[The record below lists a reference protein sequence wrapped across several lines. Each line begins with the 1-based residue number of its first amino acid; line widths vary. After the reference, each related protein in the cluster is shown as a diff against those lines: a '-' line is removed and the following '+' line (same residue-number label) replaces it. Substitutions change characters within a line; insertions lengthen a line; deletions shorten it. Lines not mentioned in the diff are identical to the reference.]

1 METLKDALRWD
12 DCEGV
17 ETHPHTWPVFGD
29 DEVAAAVRV
38 LRSGKVNAWVG
49 EETSSFEREYAA
61 FTGSRHAIAVANG
74 TVALELA
81 LRALGIGEG
90 DDVITSPRTY
100 IASASCAVA
109 VGARPVFAD
118 VDLASQNITA
128 EAISAA
134 LTPATRAIVA
144 VHLAGWPCDMN
155 PILALAE
162 EHGIKVIEDC
172 AQAHGATYKGRPVGS
187 MGDAGAFSF
196 CQDKIISTAG
206 EGGMVTL
213 NSESAWK
220 SAWAYKDHGKSHK
233 AVHSAGGSGFKWVHE
248 TFGTNWRLTEI
259 QSAIGRLQLKKLPEW
274 LKKRRENAAMLTGC
288 FAELPGLRVT
298 TPPEHIE
305 HAFYKYYA
313 FVVPESLRPDWNRD
327 RIIAAITE
335 QGVPCYAGSC
345 SEVYRE
351 KAFPQAWRPARA
363 LSNAHEL
370 GETSLAFQVH
380 PTLSRE
386 DMDRTCAVVR
396 EVMAQATR

>member
-1 METLKDALRWD
+1 MDALLWD
-12 DCEGV
+12 DCGAIELR
-17 ETHPHTWPVFGD
+17 PHTWPVFGD
-29 DEVAAAVRV
+29 DEVAAAACV
-38 LRSGKVNAWVG
+38 LRSGKVNSWFG

-61 FTGSRHAIAVANG
+61 FTGSRHAVAVANG

-90 DDVITSPRTY
+90 DEVITSPRTY

-118 VDLASQNITA
+118 VDRVSQNITA
-128 EAISAA
+128 ETIRAA
-134 LTPATRAIVA
+134 LTPATRAIIA
-144 VHLAGWPCDMN
+144 VHLAGWPCDMD
-155 PILALAE
+155 PILALAS
-162 EHGIKVIEDC
+162 EHCLKVIEDC
-172 AQAHGATYKGRPVGS
+172 AQAHGATDRGRPVGS
-187 MGDAGAFSF
+187 LGDAGAFSF

-213 NSESAWK
+213 NSESAWE
-220 SAWAYKDHGKSHK
+220 SAWAYKDHGKSYN
-233 AVHSAGGSGFKWVHE
+233 AVHSASGPGFKWVHE

-274 LKKRRENAAMLTGC
+274 LNKRRENAALLTEC
-288 FAELPGLRVT
+288 FNQLPGLRVT
-298 TPPEHIE
+298 TPPEHIG

-313 FVVPESLRPDWNRD
+313 FVRPEALRPDWNRD

-335 QGVPCYAGSC
+335 RGVPCYAGSC
-345 SEVYRE
+345 SEVYLE
-351 KAFPQAWRPARA
+351 KAFPQAWRPATS
-363 LSNAHEL
+363 LPNAREL

-386 DMDRTCAVVR
+386 DMNRTCAVVR
-396 EVMAQATR
+396 TVMAQATR